1 MTKTQ
6 VKNILNCFCLCLVA
20 PFAACSWLELR
31 IFPASEYVFSFFGQ
45 LLAGVPGIPGVFL
58 RRAYYCM
65 TVEKFSLNAVLGFGS
80 LLIHRKTV
88 IESHVSI
95 GNYAVIGSA
104 HIGEGCEIGSRV
116 SVTSGKRQ
124 HRMGGNGKWTP
135 FEQGQVDQPVIQNDV
150 WIGEGAIVMAD
161 VGSGTLIGAGA
172 VVTHTIPG
180 GVIAAGNPARVV
192 REIHKIEA

>member
-1 MTKTQ
+1 M
-6 VKNILNCFCLCLVA
+6 A
-20 PFAACSWLELR
+20 PFAACSWLER
-31 IFPASEYVFSFFGQ
+31 RFSPASEYIFAFFGQ
-45 LLAGVPGIPGVFL
+45 LLADVPGIPGVFL

-65 TVEKFSLNAVLGFGS
+65 TVEKFSLNAVIGFGS
-80 LLIHRKTV
+80 ILVHRKTV

-104 HIGEGCEIGSRV
+104 HICEGCEIGSRV

-124 HRMGGNGKWTP
+124 HRMGADGKWTP
-135 FEQGQVDQPVIQNDV
+135 FMQGEVDQPVIQSDV

-161 VGSGTLIGAGA
+161 IGSGTLIGAGA
-172 VVTHTIPG
+172 VVTHAIPG

-192 REIHKIEA
+192 REIHRDEA

>member
-1 MTKTQ
+1 MMKTQ
-6 VKNILNCFCLCLVA
+6 VKNILNCCCLCLMA
-20 PFAACSWLELR
+20 PFAACSWLEEK
-31 IFPASEYVFSFFGQ
+31 ISPTSEYVFSFFAQ
-45 LLAGVPGIPGVFL
+45 LLAGVPGILGVFL

-65 TVEKFSLNAVLGFGS
+65 AVEKCSLNVVIGYGS
-80 LLIHRKTV
+80 LLVHRKTV

-104 HIGEGCEIGSRV
+104 CIREGCEIGSRV

-124 HRMGGNGKWTP
+124 HRMGSDGKWTP
-135 FEQGQVDQPVIQNDV
+135 FVQGQSDQPVIQRDV

-172 VVTHTIPG
+172 VVTDTIPA

-192 REIHKIEA
+192 REIHKIEV